1 MPSTR
6 MIEFDENG
14 NIVPAQPTVLTQYN
28 VRFPTEKEQARGI
41 TEVPRDRRRK
51 KKAKRDN

>member
-1 MPSTR
+1 

-14 NIVPAQPTVLTQYN
+14 NIVPDQPTVLTQYN

>member
-6 MIEFDENG
+6 MIEFDEDG

-28 VRFPTEKEQARGI
+28 VRFPTEEEQAEGI
-41 TEVPRDRRRK
+41 TEVPRDRRCK